1 MRIDPNII
9 VNRIQGAKFRGV
21 KGAGGV
27 DGLAS
32 DSVDISSRSED
43 FKTAMDALISTPE
56 VREDRVIEL
65 QQQIEQGAYDTPN
78 TAIADKLLGRGKA
91 G

>member
-1 MRIDPNII
+1 MRIDPNVI

-21 KGAGGV
+21 KGAGSV
-27 DGLAS
+27 EGLAS

-43 FKTAMDALISTPE
+43 FKTAMDALATAPE
-56 VREDRVIEL
+56 IRDDRVNEL
-65 QQQIEQGAYDTPN
+65 QQRIEQGEYDLSE
-78 TAIADKLLGRGKA
+78 TAIADKLIGRAKA